1 MSALGG
7 KRMPAA
13 RRADHRGHPQPGARS
28 DDDPVAIGQ
37 TRRAPAAGKR
47 CRTAGRGDE
56 FIACFAEQ
64 VEFWMPGSTPIS
76 GRWHDRAGFIAYAMK
91 VWSYLEVPVRLE
103 VDGVI
108 AAGEWVVTPCRGHGV
123 TKRGEDYDNVYCLLW
138 RVRDGLIVS
147 FVEYCDTALINATL
161 CR

>member
-1 MSALGG
+1 MNPPAIEFGHAIGDGIAQTSAQVVLGAIE
-7 KRMPAA
+7 AA
-13 RRADHRGHPQPGARS
+13 R
-28 DDDPVAIGQ
+28 
-37 TRRAPAAGKR
+37 
-47 CRTAGRGDE
+47 AGRAEE

-76 GRWHDRAGFIAYAMK
+76 GRWHDRAGFVSYAMK
-91 VWSYLEVPVRLE
+91 VWSYLDVPVRLE

-123 TKRGEDYDNVYCLLW
+123 TKHGEDYDNVYCLLW

-147 FVEYCDTALINATL
+147 FVEYCDTDLINSTL